1 MSDERLSQEEINALL
16 NNDMSD
22 EITPMEEDALGE
34 IGNIAFG
41 SGATALS
48 LLLNKKVK
56 LTTPTVEISTMERL
70 IKEHPTPCVAAEVA
84 YVKGLFGTNLLLL
97 EIMDAAVIADLMQGG
112 DGTDP
117 RLELGEME
125 LSAIGEAMN
134 QMIGKAATSM
144 SSLFNRRVEIAPPK
158 TRILDLDEAGEID
171 KELAEDKKIIKISF
185 RLEVADLIDSS
196 LMLVIPFV
204 FGREMA
210 CSMLKSSSLEKETVT
225 AGGDYGGKTFNQTI
239 RPLAAQAA
247 SVERES
253 VTVQPVQFSHIS
265 PAPPVPDKSNL
276 NLLLDVP
283 LQISV
288 ELGSTRMKIKEILD
302 LGMGS
307 VVELDRL
314 AGEPVDVLVN
324 GKIFAKG
331 EVVVIDENFGIKI
344 TDIVSPMARLNNLQ

>member
-1 MSDERLSQEEINALL
+1 VSDERLSQEEINALL
-16 NNDMSD
+16 NDVSE
-22 EITPMEEDALGE
+22 EITPMEKDALGE

-48 LLLNKKVK
+48 LLLSKKVK
-56 LTTPTVEISTMERL
+56 LTTPVVEITTMKKL

-84 YVKGLFGTNLLLL
+84 YIKGLEGTNLLLL
-97 EIMDAAVIADLMQGG
+97 EIVDAAIIADLMQGG

-117 RLELGEME
+117 RMELGEME

-134 QMIGKAATSM
+134 QMVGKASTSM
-144 SSLFNRRVEIAPPK
+144 SSLFDRRVEIAPPN
-158 TRILDLDEAGEID
+158 TRILDLDEAEQID
-171 KELAEDKKIIKISF
+171 KELSEDKKIIKISF
-185 RLEVADLIDSS
+185 RLEVSNLIDSS

-210 CSMLKSSSLEKETVT
+210 CSMLKSSSVGKET
-225 AGGDYGGKTFNQTI
+225 AGAYAEKTPQQPVQPQPPGAAGAEGG
-239 RPLAAQAA
+239 
-247 SVERES
+247 SVS
-253 VTVQPVQFSHIS
+253 VQPVQFSSIS
-265 PAPPVPDKSNL
+265 STTSAQDKSNL

-314 AGEPVDVLVN
+314 AGEPVDILVN

-344 TDIVSPMARLNNLQ
+344 TDIVSPITRVNNLQ

>member
-16 NNDMSD
+16 NDMSE
-22 EITPMEEDALGE
+22 EITPMERDALGE

-48 LLLNKKVK
+48 LLLSKKVK
-56 LTTPTVEISTMERL
+56 LTTPTVEITTMEKL

-84 YVKGLFGTNLLLL
+84 FVKGLSGTNLLLL
-97 EIMDAAVIADLMQGG
+97 EIVDAAIIADLMQGG
-112 DGTDP
+112 DGTNP

-134 QMIGKAATSM
+134 QMIGKASTSM
-144 SSLFNRRVEIAPPK
+144 SSLFNRRVEIAPPN

-185 RLEVADLIDSS
+185 RLEVSNLIDSS

-210 CSMLKSSSLEKETVT
+210 CSMLKSSSVEKDTMT
-225 AGGDYGGKTFNQTI
+225 TDDYTEKTFNQSI
-239 RPLAAQAA
+239 QPLVAQAA
-247 SVERES
+247 GAERGSVS
-253 VTVQPVQFSHIS
+253 VQPVKFSPIS
-265 PAPPVPDKSNL
+265 STPSVSDKSNL

-314 AGEPVDVLVN
+314 AGEPVDILVN

-344 TDIVSPMARLNNLQ
+344 TDIVSPMARVNNLQ